1 MPDIEATTTSEEG
14 FTSVSRVGDYELTVD
29 ATNESGPNPNEV
41 LVADYV
47 SCFIPAFR
55 VGGNK
60 EGHDDLGTIQVESE
74 ADIDDNDD
82 LEAIRFTMH
91 IEEDLSD
98 EESDAIVDRAEDI
111 CHVHDALR
119 EELHA
124 DIEVDSG
131 AF

>member
-47 SCFIPAFR
+47 SCFIPALR
-55 VGGNK
+55 VGADQ

-74 ADIDDNDD
+74 GDLDDDD
-82 LEAIRFTMH
+82 DFEAIRFTIH
-91 IEEDLSD
+91 VESDLSD
-98 EESDAIVDRAEDI
+98 EENDALIDRAEDI

-124 DIEVDSG
+124 DIEVNSG

>member
-29 ATNESGPNPNEV
+29 ATNENGPDPNEV

-55 VGGNK
+55 VGGDQ

-91 IEEDLSD
+91 VEADLSD
-98 EESDAIVDRAEDI
+98 EEGDALVDRAEDI
-111 CHVHDALR
+111 CHVHAALR
-119 EELHA
+119 EGLHA
-124 DIEVDSG
+124 DIEVNSG

>member
-1 MPDIEATTTSEEG
+1 MGTIEATTTSEEG
-14 FTSVSRVGDYELTVD
+14 YTSVSRVGDYELTVD
-29 ATNESGPNPNEV
+29 AANEEGPNPNEV

-60 EGHDDLGTIQVESE
+60 EGHDDLGTIKVDAE
-74 ADIDDNDD
+74 ADIDDDDD
-82 LEAIRFTMH
+82 LAAIRFDMDV
-91 IEEDLSD
+91 EADLSD
-98 EESDAIVDRAEDI
+98 EEFGDIVDRAENI

-124 DIEVDSG
+124 EIEVNGTS
-131 AF
+131 F